1 MAAPQT
7 DLLYGRSLNTLFR
20 RCVVNC
26 PSLAPDCPECPEDET
41 CSLVSQ
47 SCQACQRTVCISLNA
62 VSGGNA
68 PEKPVSSNVG
78 AIAGGVIGG
87 LAVVAVII
95 FAWIYLRKKRGNNA
109 VGQQQ
114 WEPNTYEKQESLAG
128 SRAARQSTVGS
139 IASTVFTRASNVIQI
154 AYIPG
159 VTNRSPPDTPGL
171 LVPPVP
177 PLPSQDQHFFMPG
190 DIRDS
195 VWSQMTEDDRKSI
208 SPSLARSS
216 VATTIYRHD
225 AIVSPVPAQQ
235 ALRAKAAVVS
245 VKTGGNSP
253 NDSPRSSTPVVPPI
267 TALHIDKAKA
277 VGAKIEKKND
287 KAASHEKKFAGSI
300 VARSMVARPVN
311 LTKSPRSPRFKTS
324 IISEGEEPSNP
335 RITVSQAS
343 SLKNEPA
350 RIAELP
356 GDLSTIPNPPRVA
369 ELPGDLSSA
378 IPNHSNR
385 VAELP
390 GDRPKNRQSG
400 QSVAVTVIE
409 DSPSIKQSPFDDS
422 HASPDKLSPS
432 ATKPEESEK
441 PTSSENH
448 SSNQS
453 SSQQSHDQQI
463 KPNKPEISFQRSMS
477 PFDDNNEVKP

>member
-1 MAAPQT
+1 MAVPQT
-7 DLLYGRSLNTLFR
+7 DLIYGRSLNTLFR

-26 PSLAPDCPECPEDET
+26 PAEAPPCPDCAKGET

-47 SCQACQRTVCISLNA
+47 SCQACQRTVCISLGD
-62 VSGGNA
+62 VGHGGA
-68 PEKPVSSNVG
+68 AEKPASSNVG

-87 LAVVAVII
+87 LAVVAVLLL
-95 FAWIYLRKKRGNNA
+95 AWLYFRKKRANNA
-109 VGQQQ
+109 AAQQQ
-114 WEPNTYEKQESLAG
+114 WESEAYEKPQSLAS
-128 SRAARQSTVGS
+128 SRVARQSTVGS
-139 IASTVFTRASNVIQI
+139 IASTVLTRASNVIQI

-177 PLPSQDQHFFMPG
+177 PLPTNNGSNYSQDQHFFMPG

-225 AIVSPVPAQQ
+225 AIVSPIPAQQ

-245 VKTGGNSP
+245 VKSGVNSP
-253 NDSPRSSTPVVPPI
+253 NESPRSSTPVVPPI
-267 TALHIDKAKA
+267 TALQLDKANA
-277 VGAKIEKKND
+277 VGAKMEKKND
-287 KAASHEKKFAGSI
+287 KAASNEKKFAGSI

-311 LTKSPRSPRFKTS
+311 LKSPRSPRSPLSPRSKAST
-324 IISEGEEPSNP
+324 ISEGEESSSNP

-356 GDLSTIPNPPRVA
+356 GDLSSAIPNPSRVA
-369 ELPGDLSSA
+369 ELPGDQ
-378 IPNHSNR
+378 PN
-385 VAELP
+385 
-390 GDRPKNRQSG
+390 KRQSG
-400 QSVAVTVIE
+400 RSVAVTVIE

-422 HASPDKLSPS
+422 HASPDNSNKQFP
-432 ATKPEESEK
+432 TKSEGSEK
-441 PTSSENH
+441 QTPNENASH
-448 SSNQS
+448 TD
-453 SSQQSHDQQI
+453 SSQFPEQQ
-463 KPNKPEISFQRSMS
+463 NNQEAEILLQRSMS
-477 PFDDNNEVKP
+477 PFDDKNEVKS

>member
-7 DLLYGRSLNTLFR
+7 DLIYGRSLNTLFR

-26 PSLAPDCPECPEDET
+26 PSDAPPCPDCAKGET
-41 CSLVSQ
+41 CSLVTQ
-47 SCQACQRTVCISLNA
+47 SCLACQKTVCISLGE
-62 VSGGNA
+62 VGNGNT
-68 PEKPVSSNVG
+68 PEKPASSNVG

-87 LAVVAVII
+87 LAVVAVILL
-95 FAWIYLRKKRGNNA
+95 AWFYFRKKRANNTA
-109 VGQQQ
+109 AQQQ
-114 WEPNTYEKQESLAG
+114 WESHTYEKPASLAS
-128 SRAARQSTVGS
+128 SRVARQSTVGS
-139 IASTVFTRASNVIQI
+139 IASTVLTRASNVIQI

-177 PLPSQDQHFFMPG
+177 PLPTNNESTTYSQDQHFFMPG

-245 VKTGGNSP
+245 VKSGGNSP
-253 NDSPRSSTPVVPPI
+253 NESPRSSTPVVPPI
-267 TALHIDKAKA
+267 TALQIDKANA
-277 VGAKIEKKND
+277 IGAKMEKKND
-287 KAASHEKKFAGSI
+287 KAVNNEKKFAGSI

-311 LTKSPRSPRFKTS
+311 LKSPRSPRSPRSKAST
-324 IISEGEEPSNP
+324 ISEGEEPSNP

-343 SLKNEPA
+343 SLRNEPA

-356 GDLSTIPNPPRVA
+356 GDLSSAIPNPSRVA
-369 ELPGDLSSA
+369 ELPGDE
-378 IPNHSNR
+378 PN
-385 VAELP
+385 
-390 GDRPKNRQSG
+390 NRQSE

-409 DSPSIKQSPFDDS
+409 DSPSLKQSPFDDS
-422 HASPDKLSPS
+422 HASPENSRPS
-432 ATKPEESEK
+432 TIKPEESK
-441 PTSSENH
+441 KSTPKENPP
-448 SSNQS
+448 NED
-453 SSQQSHDQQI
+453 SSQSPEQQ
-463 KPNKPEISFQRSMS
+463 NKPDAQILLQRSMS
-477 PFDDNNEVKP
+477 PFDDKNEVKS